1 MVRDYRPSDLDRILK
16 IWLQANIQAHDF
28 IDRSYWEE
36 NSGLVRQ
43 LLPQARVFVWE
54 QGGETRALP
63 ALLKKI
69 SRAFLSASN
78 TAPRELERAASPGGK
93 APLPPAHIAGL
104 PKKPTGFFVLSA
116 GRVYCSRRKNGSGHR

>member
-16 IWLQANIQAHDF
+16 IWLQANIQAHNF

-54 QGGETRALP
+54 QGGEIQGFAGIVEENIEGIFVSEQYRS
-63 ALLKKI
+63 KGI
-69 SRAFLSASN
+69 
-78 TAPRELERAASPGGK
+78 G

>member
-54 QGGETRALP
+54 QGGEIQGFAG
-63 ALLKKI
+63 I
-69 SRAFLSASN
+69 VEENIEGILSASN
-78 TAPRELERAASPGGK
+78 TAPRELERRFSRRQSAASPGSHCRFTKKTDGLFCFISGK
-93 APLPPAHIAGL
+93 GL
-104 PKKPTGFFVLSA
+104 L
-116 GRVYCSRRKNGSGHR
+116 

>member
-1 MVRDYRPSDLDRILK
+1 MILSTAPIGK
-16 IWLQANIQAHDF
+16 K
-28 IDRSYWEE
+28 

-54 QGGETRALP
+54 QEEKSRALP

-78 TAPRELERAASPGGK
+78 TAPRELERRFSRRQSAASPGSHCRFTKNRRAFLFYQREGFTVAEEK
-93 APLPPAHIAGL
+93 TDPA
-104 PKKPTGFFVLSA
+104 TGEIEYQMLWEK
-116 GRVYCSRRKNGSGHR
+116 G

>member
-54 QGGETRALP
+54 QGGEIQGFAGIVEENIEGIFVSEQYRSKGIGAARLQEAKRRFPGSHCRFTKKTDGLFCFISGKG
-63 ALLKKI
+63 LL
-69 SRAFLSASN
+69 
-78 TAPRELERAASPGGK
+78 
-93 APLPPAHIAGL
+93 
-104 PKKPTGFFVLSA
+104 
-116 GRVYCSRRKNGSGHR
+116 